1 LTSSP
6 NYYIYLYKHQ
16 HTLMLLDWTT
26 VILLIGI
33 GLVLIIVE
41 LIFVP
46 GTTIIGILGFV
57 LVVVGIW
64 IGYAALG
71 TNTGHIILAVAVLVG
86 VIAFFLSFRSD
97 VWTHFALNERNEGR
111 MNEENQQGLEVG
123 EVGITVSALRPQG
136 NAIFKQRH
144 HEVQT
149 KGEFIDSN
157 AQIRIIKIS
166 NNKVTVEEIS

>member
-1 LTSSP
+1 
-6 NYYIYLYKHQ
+6 
-16 HTLMLLDWTT
+16 MLLDWVT
-26 VILLIGI
+26 VILLIAI
-33 GLVLIIVE
+33 GLVLIVVE

-57 LVVVGIW
+57 LVAIGIW

-71 TNTGHIILAVAVLVG
+71 TNTGHIILAAAVLVG

-111 MNEENQQGLEVG
+111 MNEENQQDLEVG
-123 EVGITVSALRPQG
+123 EIGITVSALRPQG
-136 NAIFKQRH
+136 NAIFKERH

-149 KGEFIDSN
+149 NGEFVNSN
-157 AQIRIIKIS
+157 AQVRIIKIIH
-166 NNKVTVEEIS
+166 NTVIVEEIS